1 MKASRKCILILQST
15 PQIAPSGIRTE
26 AVTFNSGIHRATE
39 RDRGDNRPR
48 PPTILGGL
56 KLGSSPRGGGPAF
69 LLALLLALVIV
80 VAMSALPANCEEA
93 ATAAAVDRSDLGE
106 APSRPPRMLTSR
118 PRQPR
123 LTKEWRQERR
133 RQVKHMEGE
142 NVEASYRYS
151 ALNEF

>member
-1 MKASRKCILILQST
+1 MYSPLLQST
-15 PQIAPSGIRTE
+15 PQIHPPSAIRTE
-26 AVTFNSGIHRATE
+26 AVTFNSGIHRATG
-39 RDRGDNRPR
+39 RDRGENRPR
-48 PPTILGGL
+48 RPTILGGL
-56 KLGSSPRGGGPAF
+56 KLGPSPRGGPAF

-93 ATAAAVDRSDLGE
+93 IATAAAVDRSGLGE

-133 RQVKHMEGE
+133 QQVKHT
-142 NVEASYRYS
+142 
-151 ALNEF
+151 

>member
-56 KLGSSPRGGGPAF
+56 KLGPSPRGGPAF

-80 VAMSALPANCEEA
+80 VAMSTLPANCEEA
-93 ATAAAVDRSDLGE
+93 IATVAAGDRSDLGE
-106 APSRPPRMLTSR
+106 APSRPPRMLASR

-133 RQVKHMEGE
+133 QQVKHIEGE
-142 NVEASYRYS
+142 NGEA
-151 ALNEF
+151 